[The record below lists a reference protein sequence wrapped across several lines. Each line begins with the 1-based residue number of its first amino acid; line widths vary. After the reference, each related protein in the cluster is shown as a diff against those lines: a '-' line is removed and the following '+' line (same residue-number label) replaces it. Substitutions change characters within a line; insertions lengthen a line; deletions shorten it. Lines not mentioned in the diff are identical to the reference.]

1 MLLTVISASALFV
14 STCAAAYAYFALRE
28 SRQSN
33 EWCQSAFEYVQ
44 HENKGSKTL
53 RQLTDIE
60 ATLTEHEDSL
70 VAVQSTLKKLRS
82 RIGMRELRARKD
94 ANGSD
99 IPDAKEDPA
108 AWKAYMRKKIHLDKV
123 GKDG

>member
-33 EWCQSAFEYVQ
+33 EWCQSAFEYVRS
-44 HENKGSKTL
+44 ENKSSKTL
-53 RQLTDIE
+53 KQLTDIE
-60 ATLTEHEDSL
+60 ATLTDHEDSL

-82 RIGMRELRARKD
+82 RIGMRELRARKTE
-94 ANGSD
+94 NGSD
-99 IPDAKEDPA
+99 VPDAKEDPA